1 MKNSK
6 KKVAG
11 GAVVVVVV
19 VVVVAFDEKSIDYGN
34 AMPAYAN
41 EEPATTPGRHLGRTR
56 VFFIYFDWRVETD
69 GRWRTWIQYEG
80 KINKRTSTFGNH
92 GDVYRVLPSFSLMQ
106 NPVTSSKTR

>member
-56 VFFIYFDWRVETD
+56 VFFLFI
-69 GRWRTWIQYEG
+69 
-80 KINKRTSTFGNH
+80 STGE
-92 GDVYRVLPSFSLMQ
+92 
-106 NPVTSSKTR
+106 SKPTAGGELGFNTKEK